1 MGDLYEVGRL
11 KVMPTP
17 EVFNAVLGSW
27 ARRSPLIPFDAP
39 ERCVAILKHCEQ
51 IADRKYLPGGDNED
65 DDSKWEEFELNEKAY
80 DIVFGSFRSSLNS
93 KAISESEQVLKIA
106 TGAESFLTHIQERIR
121 SGSGEVIPL
130 SQAYYTVIACYGKA
144 ITILS
149 AELAKDDEVLKEIGV
164 DYIGVHDEVKMG
176 QLMSALYKTKS
187 LLQEMECENDDS
199 IGSNLNMD
207 AYTEALKAWTAVA
220 TLVPD
225 SESEALRILERVIEL
240 YNEEG
245 HQNIAPNTSMFNE
258 VITALLQSGSTDC
271 VSKSSELLRI
281 QERLHSEGTP
291 SCRPSIIAYRSMLA
305 VCSDSSS
312 EVASL
317 LKRMSA
323 IYESNVVDDLHEH
336 NGTSSVEFNEVIE
349 LWSEV
354 DDRSKAAE
362 WAETMLLRI
371 ANGVYETSS
380 RCFASTRILRT
391 KNFNATIKA
400 WLEDGNILR
409 AENIL
414 EEMERLGRHHMLE
427 DIKPDHLR

>member
-11 KVMPTP
+11 KVMPTS
-17 EVFNAVLGSW
+17 EIFNAVLGSW

-39 ERCVAILKHCEQ
+39 DRCVAILKHCEQ
-51 IADRKYLPGGDNED
+51 IFDRKYLPGGDNKD
-65 DDSKWEEFELNEKAY
+65 SDSKWEEFELSETAY
-80 DIVFGSFRSSLNS
+80 DIVFGSFRGSLNS
-93 KAISESEQVLKIA
+93 KAIVESEQALKIA
-106 TGAESFLTHIQERIR
+106 AGAESFLTHVKERNR
-121 SGSGEVIPL
+121 SGTGETIPL
-130 SQAYYTVIACYGKA
+130 SQAYHTVIACYGTAVK
-144 ITILS
+144 ILS
-149 AELAKDDEVLKEIGV
+149 DELAKEDEVLKEVGV
-164 DYIGVHDEVKMG
+164 DYIGVHDEAKIE
-176 QLMSALYKTKS
+176 QLVSTLYKIKY
-187 LLQEMECENDDS
+187 LLQEMESGNDDS
-199 IGSNLNMD
+199 IGANLNMD
-207 AYTEALKAWTAVA
+207 AYTEAIRAWTVA

-240 YNEEG
+240 YDEEG

-258 VITALLQSGSTDC
+258 VITALLQSGTTDS
-271 VSKSSELLRI
+271 VSKSSELLRT

-291 SCRPSIIAYRSMLA
+291 SCRPSIVAYRSMLA
-305 VCSDSSS
+305 VCSDNSS
-312 EVASL
+312 EVTSL
-317 LKRMSA
+317 LERMST
-323 IYESNVVDDLHEH
+323 IYESNVVDDLREN

-371 ANGVYETSS
+371 ANDVYESSS
-380 RCFASTRILRT
+380 RCIASTRILRT
-391 KNFNATIKA
+391 KNFNTTIKA

-414 EEMERLGRHHMLE
+414 DEMERLGRHHMLE